1 MYEYFSLMKEPS
13 IFQQENPLQILQSII
28 DTAID
33 GIILIE
39 DWGMVVMINPAV
51 TRLFGYSAKEV
62 IGQNITLLMPS
73 PHREKHHE
81 YLKNYHDTG
90 IKKIIG
96 IGREIDGLRKDGS
109 IFPARLAVS
118 EMMINDRK
126 YFTGIIQDVTQVKE
140 VEKKLMTLNHEL
152 EQIVKD
158 RTLELQDTVNLL
170 LETNRQL
177 NQSIEKHQEYEME
190 LLTTR
195 DTLHKSLEKEKELNT
210 LKSRFI
216 SMASHEFKTPLSSIL
231 SSSSLISKYNQGDQV
246 NDRLRH
252 IDRIKASVYHLN
264 HVLSDF
270 LSVSRLDEGR
280 LNPNISTFDILPM
293 MNELQLELDNLLKQ
307 DQTLNIDIRDMPIVI
322 SSDKNILR
330 NILYNLLSNAIKYS
344 GEGKP
349 IRCLIEKEG
358 TNIKFDIIDEGIG
371 IPEEDQK
378 HIGSRFFRASNAV
391 HVPGT
396 GLGLNIVISYL
407 NALGGHFSFT
417 SKASVGTSI
426 TITLPQAHEK

>member
-1 MYEYFSLMKEPS
+1 MEGPS
-13 IFQQENPLQILQSII
+13 IFQQENPVEILQSII
-28 DTAID
+28 KTAID

-39 DWGMVVMINPAV
+39 DWGTVVMINPAA
-51 TRLFGYSAKEV
+51 TRLFGYTQEEV
-62 IGQNITLLMPS
+62 IGQNITLLMSS
-73 PHREKHHE
+73 PHRENHHQ

-96 IGREIDGLRKDGS
+96 IGREIEGLRKDGTL
-109 IFPARLAVS
+109 FPARLAVS
-118 EMMINDRK
+118 EMLIHGKK
-126 YFTGIIQDVTQVKE
+126 YFTGIIQDLTQMKA
-140 VEKKLMTLNHEL
+140 VEEKLRNLNREL

-195 DTLHKSLEKEKELNT
+195 DELHKSLEKEKELNT

-231 SSSSLISKYNQGDQV
+231 SSSSLISKYNNEDQV

-252 IDRIKASVYHLN
+252 IDRIKSSVYHLN
-264 HVLSDF
+264 HILSDF
-270 LSVSRLDEGR
+270 LSVTKLDEGR
-280 LNPNISTFDILPM
+280 YEPTITTFEISPL
-293 MNELQLELDNLLKQ
+293 MNDLKLELDNLLKPG
-307 DQTLNIDIRDMPIVI
+307 QTLSFQIDDANSRI

-330 NILYNLLSNAIKYS
+330 SILYNLLSNAIKYS
-344 GEGKP
+344 NEGKP
-349 IRCLIEKEG
+349 IECAIRQKG
-358 TNIKFDIIDEGIG
+358 TNVEFEIMDEGIG
-371 IPEEDQK
+371 IPVEDQK

-391 HVPGT
+391 YIPGT

-407 NALGGHFSFT
+407 HALGGNFGFT
-417 SKASVGTSI
+417 SEEGVGT
-426 TITLPQAHEK
+426 TISVSLPQYYEK

>member
-1 MYEYFSLMKEPS
+1 MEGPS
-13 IFQQENPLQILQSII
+13 IFQKENPVEILQSII
-28 DTAID
+28 NTAID

-39 DWGMVVMINPAV
+39 DWGTVVMINPAA
-51 TRLFGYSAKEV
+51 TRMFGYTQAEV
-62 IGQNITLLMPS
+62 IGQNITMLMTS
-73 PHREKHHE
+73 PHRENHHQ
-81 YLKNYHDTG
+81 YLKNYHETG

-96 IGREIDGLRKDGS
+96 IGREIEGYRKDGS

-118 EMMINDRK
+118 EMLIHDRK
-126 YFTGIIQDVTQVKE
+126 YFTGIIQDLTQMKA
-140 VEKKLMTLNHEL
+140 VEEKIKNLNREL

-195 DTLHKSLEKEKELNT
+195 DELHRSLEKEKELNI

-231 SSSSLISKYNQGDQV
+231 SSSSLISKYNEHDQV

-252 IDRIKASVYHLN
+252 IDRIKTSVYHLN
-264 HVLSDF
+264 HILSDF
-270 LSVSRLDEGR
+270 LSVTRLDEGR
-280 LNPNISTFDILPM
+280 FEPTITTFEIEPLMQD
-293 MNELQLELDNLLKQ
+293 LQLELDNLLKR
-307 DQTLNIDIRDMPIVI
+307 DQTLSIHLENPKLQL

-344 GEGKP
+344 SEGKP
-349 IRCLIEKEG
+349 IQCSIRQDGQNVEFE
-358 TNIKFDIIDEGIG
+358 IIDEGIG
-371 IPEEDQK
+371 IPIEDQK

-391 HVPGT
+391 YIPGT

-407 NALGGHFSFT
+407 HALHGNFRFT
-417 SKASVGTSI
+417 SEEGVGT
-426 TITLPQAHEK
+426 TISVSLPQYYEK

>member
-1 MYEYFSLMKEPS
+1 ME
-13 IFQQENPLQILQSII
+13 ILQSII

-39 DWGMVVMINPAV
+39 DRGHMVLMNPAI
-51 TRLFGYSAKEV
+51 TRLFGYVADEL
-62 IGQNITLLMPS
+62 IGQNVNILMPS
-73 PHREKHHE
+73 PHHE
-81 YLKNYHDTG
+81 NHDQYLKNYHDTG
-90 IKKIIG
+90 IRKIIG
-96 IGREIDGLRKDGS
+96 IGREIEGRKKDGS
-109 IFPARLAVS
+109 LFPARLAVS
-118 EMMINDRK
+118 EILIHGRK
-126 YFTGIIQDVTQVKE
+126 YFTGIIQDLSKVKA
-140 VEKKLMTLNHEL
+140 VEEKLRDLNREL

-195 DTLHKSLEKEKELNT
+195 DELHKSLEKEKELNT

-216 SMASHEFKTPLSSIL
+216 SMASHEFKTPLASIL
-231 SSSSLISKYNQGDQV
+231 SSSSLISKYNQEDQL

-270 LSVSRLDEGR
+270 LSVTRLDEGR
-280 LNPNISTFDILPM
+280 LSPNISKFEITPM
-293 MNELQLELDNLLKQ
+293 MEDLQVELNNLLKPG
-307 DQTLNIDIRDMPIVI
+307 QTLSIDIPETDI
-322 SSDKNILR
+322 SITSDKNILR

-344 GEGKP
+344 GEGKSIDCIIKP
-349 IRCLIEKEG
+349 VESNIIFEIR
-358 TNIKFDIIDEGIG
+358 DQGIG
-371 IPEEDQK
+371 IPPEDQK
-378 HIGSRFFRASNAV
+378 HIGSRFFRASNALYI
-391 HVPGT
+391 PGT

-407 NALGGHFSFT
+407 NALGGNFSF
-417 SKASVGTSI
+417 SSVEGAGTTI
-426 TITLPQAHEK
+426 TITLPQTYEK